1 MKEVDFQ
8 KGREPKQTRIAP
20 LCEFDGFDIL
30 SSRWGHSTAAIA
42 VGMMMMPSSGRR
54 AGASVSVADGQ
65 T

>member
-1 MKEVDFQ
+1 
-8 KGREPKQTRIAP
+8 
-20 LCEFDGFDIL
+20 L